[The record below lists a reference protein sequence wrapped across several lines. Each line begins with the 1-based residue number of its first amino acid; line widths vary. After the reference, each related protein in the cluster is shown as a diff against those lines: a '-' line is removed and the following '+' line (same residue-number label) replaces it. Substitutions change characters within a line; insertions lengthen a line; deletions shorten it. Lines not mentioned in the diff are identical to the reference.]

1 MTSINQNH
9 GVLTLH
15 GIAKKIPTNKLLG
28 HLGVNI
34 LSFLSVFYTSEVL
47 VDIYVLARNDMR
59 VASLI
64 FCEMNFYVLKI
75 H

>member
-1 MTSINQNH
+1 MELQRKFLQI
-9 GVLTLH
+9 
-15 GIAKKIPTNKLLG
+15 KLLD
-28 HLGVNI
+28 VNI

>member
-15 GIAKKIPTNKLLG
+15 GFAKKIPTIKLLG
-28 HLGVNI
+28 VYI

>member
-1 MTSINQNH
+1 MELQRKSLQI
-9 GVLTLH
+9 
-15 GIAKKIPTNKLLG
+15 KLLD
-28 HLGVNI
+28 VNI

>member
-1 MTSINQNH
+1 MELQRKFLQI
-9 GVLTLH
+9 
-15 GIAKKIPTNKLLG
+15 KL
-28 HLGVNI
+28 LGVNI

-64 FCEMNFYVLKI
+64 FCEMNFYALKI

>member
-1 MTSINQNH
+1 MELQRKFLQI
-9 GVLTLH
+9 
-15 GIAKKIPTNKLLG
+15 KLLD
-28 HLGVNI
+28 VNI

-75 H
+75 IKCQIYIGSLLA